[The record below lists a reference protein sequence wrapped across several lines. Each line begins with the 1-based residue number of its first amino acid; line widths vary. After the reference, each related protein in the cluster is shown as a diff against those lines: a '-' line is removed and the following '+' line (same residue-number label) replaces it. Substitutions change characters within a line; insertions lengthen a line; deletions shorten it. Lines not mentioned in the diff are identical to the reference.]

1 MSRGDRGWLR
11 NYRTGPRLASTLV
24 CFPHAGGSASF
35 FLPMSRA
42 LSDNLRVF
50 AVQYP
55 GRGDR
60 RSEPCVPMIEALADA
75 VADELARCLDRPIAL
90 FGHSMGGLVAFE
102 VARRLEMHGHIPL
115 GLFVSGCRA
124 PSRRRVRAVRLR
136 DEEDVLAE
144 LKRLGGTDPRLLD
157 NRQALRAALPA
168 MRNDYEAIDAYRLSS
183 HAAPLR
189 TPIHVYFGDSDPEV
203 LLDEAVAWRRHTTG
217 SFDLRTYPGG
227 HFYLSSSEVDLA
239 SVIRAALPPAADPE
253 CVADPPRVP
262 WTPGPQAC

>member
-1 MSRGDRGWLR
+1 MGIATTEVCMNRDDSRWLR
-11 NYRTGPRLASTLV
+11 SYCPAPHLASQLV

-42 LSDNLRVF
+42 LSDDVQVL

-60 RSEPCVPMIEALADA
+60 RSEPCVHTIEALADA
-75 VADELARCLDRPIAL
+75 VADELARRLDRPIAL

-102 VARRLEMHGHIPL
+102 VARRLEVRGRTPL
-115 GLFVSGCRA
+115 ALFVSGCRA
-124 PSRRRVRAVRLR
+124 PSRRRGQVVRLR
-136 DEEDVLAE
+136 DGEDVRAE
-144 LKRLGGTDPRLLD
+144 LERLGGTDPRLLD

-183 HAAPLR
+183 YAAPLSI
-189 TPIHVYFGDSDPEV
+189 PIHAYIGDSDPEV
-203 LLDEAVAWRRHTTG
+203 LPDEAVAWRRHTTG

-227 HFYLSSSEVDLA
+227 HFYLGSPEVDLA
-239 SVIRAALPPAADPE
+239 SAIRTAMVASPATGYRA
-253 CVADPPRVP
+253 
-262 WTPGPQAC
+262 